1 MDSCFAVHRDG
12 RDFKCGTML
21 TIPVLV
27 GYSEVIP
34 PQQIVSL
41 GPTLPKQFGSVLFL
55 LKPRTVLAR
64 RSGQVSNLPRL
75 LHTHPP
81 PRSCYRDC
89 LDNPNPNLKEWS
101 DQSG

>member
-34 PQQIVSL
+34 PPADSIA
-41 GPTLPKQFGSVLFL
+41 GPDAPKAIWERPLFVETAHRSSTSVGAGFKPAPTPPHPSTSAFL
-55 LKPRTVLAR
+55 L
-64 RSGQVSNLPRL
+64 S
-75 LHTHPP
+75 
-81 PRSCYRDC
+81 
-89 LDNPNPNLKEWS
+89 
-101 DQSG
+101 

>member
-27 GYSEVIP
+27 GYSQVIP

-55 LKPRTVLAR
+55 LKPRTVLSTSVGA
-64 RSGQVSNLPRL
+64 GFKPAP
-75 LHTHPP
+75 TPPHPLT
-81 PRSCYRDC
+81 RSCYRDC
-89 LDNPNPNLKEWS
+89 LDNPNPILKEWS
-101 DQSG
+101 NQSG